1 MIKLIEDNQI
11 YECIQL
17 MHKSTQDNNY
27 QPYDRNER
35 CWIEHLS
42 KHIAEQGKGDPRYLA
57 IGDYASDGSL
67 RGFMLA
73 SAFMNFYTQEWVM
86 DVVDCIVNHD
96 YNNTFTVTR
105 LFNYMIDHVE
115 KHGGNHWRADSIRAG
130 DKAIE
135 YTEFLAKKYNAIP
148 FHGVHGRVDR
158 R

>member
-1 MIKLIEDNQI
+1 M
-11 YECIQL
+11 YECVQL

-35 CWIEHLS
+35 CWMQHLA
-42 KHIAEQGKGDPRYLA
+42 KHIQEQAEQNPRYLA
-57 IGDYASDGSL
+57 IGDYSNDTL

-73 SAFMNFYTQEWVM
+73 SAFRNFYTNEMVM
-86 DVVDCIVNHD
+86 DVKDCIVNHD
-96 YNNTFTVTR
+96 FNNSFTVTR
-105 LFNYMIDHVE
+105 LFNYMIDHVQ
-115 KHGGNHWRADSIRAG
+115 KHGGTHWRADSIRAG
-130 DKAIE
+130 DKALE